1 VLSLGE
7 SWHNMHHSDPACARH
22 GVDRGQIDLSAE
34 LIRVF
39 ERFGWA
45 RGVRW
50 PTPARLEQRRRGR
63 EIFLPA
69 GPRSRPSVH
78 AGGSDRSSP
87 GPG

>member
-45 RGVRW
+45 HGVRW
-50 PTPARLEQRRRGR
+50 PIPARLEQHRRGQ
-63 EIFLPA
+63 EIFLQTDP
-69 GPRSRPSVH
+69 PSRTSVH
-78 AGGSDRSSP
+78 VGGRDQ
-87 GPG
+87 